1 MVTLNIKIL
10 LIYQYC
16 FFYLIIQIYLLF
28 FLTMSYNNNMF
39 CFLEL
44 NNEIAV
50 FQMKGNNLSLLLH
63 LAKLNSLWIVM
74 LWTMATT
81 NHKHC
86 VITTFMF
93 D

>member
-1 MVTLNIKIL
+1 
-10 LIYQYC
+10 
-16 FFYLIIQIYLLF
+16 
-28 FLTMSYNNNMF
+28 MF